1 MTAQILSLRDAYGL
15 LGLHGPVEPRRLA
28 ELFRAAVKSARP
40 DQPGGDAERFRRVI
54 EAYRLIQKRGG
65 LGPALDA
72 PRARPIPL
80 PVVVLSPL
88 EAIHGACATVA
99 VPGRGALRI
108 MVPAGLR
115 TGEHV
120 RLRRAGP
127 DGGDLYLPVLIR
139 AADGLKVLGD
149 DLFMTCPVDPRLL
162 ADGGRAEIDTHAGP
176 RHAWVVGGMAGP
188 VRLCLKGLGLPAR
201 GVRPAGRLFVTL
213 EPMAGA
219 PSAAE
224 HLLARFSSVWTSER
238 LAA

>member
-1 MTAQILSLRDAYGL
+1 MTAHSLTLRDAYGL

-54 EAYRLIQKRGG
+54 EAYRLIQKRGV

-72 PRARPIPL
+72 PEARPMPV

-88 EAIHGACATVA
+88 EAVHGACATVA
-99 VPGRGALRI
+99 LPGRGALRV

-120 RLRRAGP
+120 RLSGAAP
-127 DGGDLYLPVLIR
+127 DGGDIYLPVLIR
-139 AADGLKVLGD
+139 AADGLKAIGD

-162 ADGGRAEIDTHAGP
+162 ADGGRVEINTHAGP
-176 RHAWVVGGMAGP
+176 RHAWVVGGMAGT
-188 VRLCLKGLGLPAR
+188 VRLCLKGLGLPSR
-201 GVRPAGRLFVTL
+201 GPRAAGRLFVTL
-213 EPMAGA
+213 EAAPGA